1 MLEKPEMTALM
12 NTVQKIAQLEWMHL
26 HRDTKLN
33 WQLTGVQA
41 DVDGERIYTLRVTPE
56 CHAFVQ
62 RRGNK
67 IVFLELHPDHDS
79 AY

>member
-1 MLEKPEMTALM
+1 MIALMKTLEK
-12 NTVQKIAQLEWMHL
+12 ISQLEWMHL

-33 WQLTGVQA
+33 WQVTAVQTE
-41 DVDGERIYTLRVTPE
+41 VDNERIYTVQVTQK
-56 CHAFVQ
+56 CRATVQ
-62 RRGNK
+62 RRGSR